1 MTWPAYMVLA
11 VVTLQRLGE
20 LLLAERNTRRLLA
33 KGAHEA
39 GRGHYHFMVAVHA
52 GWLIVLWL
60 LGPGPPIEIV
70 PLIVYVILQVARVWV
85 IATLGERW
93 TTRIIILPGQP
104 LVRHGPY
111 RWLDHPNY
119 LIVVAEIAVLPL
131 VFGLPVVAAFF
142 SVLNAI
148 VLWVRI
154 REENRALA
162 SHR

>member
-1 MTWPAYMVLA
+1 MTWPAYLVLA
-11 VVTLQRLGE
+11 LVTLQRLGE

-33 KGAHEA
+33 RGGHEV
-39 GRGHYHFMVAVHA
+39 GRGHYPFMVAVHA

-60 LGPGPPIEIV
+60 LGPGPPIHVI
-70 PLIVYVILQVARVWV
+70 PLLVYIALQFARAWV
-85 IATLGERW
+85 IASLGERW
-93 TTRIIILPGQP
+93 TTRIIVLPQAP

-142 SVLNAI
+142 STLNAI

-154 REENRALA
+154 REENEALA
-162 SHR
+162 PHR